1 MTKLKYVVLALA
13 LTMVGCTTVP
23 LATQAR
29 LAAVSR
35 QSLQELDAQQIRVRV
50 AIPQGFSLDV
60 PRTLLTL
67 TFIDGSDRTASYEF
81 HLVQL
86 QQLNETRPGG
96 WFHTHYP
103 VVVNE
108 LSLDDKSLETL
119 RLLQREDLAGRKRR
133 GLTLNVESQVSTVPE
148 GASSVRIW
156 VDLRLKQS
164 DSYITLFDGV
174 EVNF

>member
-29 LAAVSR
+29 LATVSR
-35 QSLQELDAQQIRVRV
+35 QSLQ
-50 AIPQGFSLDV
+50 
-60 PRTLLTL
+60 
-67 TFIDGSDRTASYEF
+67 
-81 HLVQL
+81 
-86 QQLNETRPGG
+86 
-96 WFHTHYP
+96 
-103 VVVNE
+103 
-108 LSLDDKSLETL
+108 ETL
-119 RLLQREDLAGRKRR
+119 RLLQREDLAKRKRR
-133 GLTLNVESQVSTVPE
+133 GLTLNVESQVSTVPD

-156 VDLRLKQS
+156 VDLRLKQP